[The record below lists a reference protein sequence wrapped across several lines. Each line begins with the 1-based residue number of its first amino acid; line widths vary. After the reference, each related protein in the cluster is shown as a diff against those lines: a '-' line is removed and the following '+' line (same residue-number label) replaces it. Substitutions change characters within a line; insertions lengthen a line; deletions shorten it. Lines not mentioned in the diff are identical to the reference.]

1 MEQSLQ
7 TTQEQLSQRVTE
19 VVRHEQVNRKLET
32 ELKTLRDRNANS
44 EEEIDEQKSV
54 IDKLRKE
61 LMRVK
66 EEHHAAVQE
75 GLAYKQQAHKSE
87 VELDGAREQE
97 KMLTEQV
104 GTGGCVFI
112 TVKNLKNID
121 AGKNCCH
128 YANIW
133 TVSSYLRLMC
143 SKHQPEWQTV

>member
-32 ELKTLRDRNANS
+32 ELKTLRDRNLNS

-87 VELDGAREQE
+87 VELDGAKEQE

-104 GTGGCVFI
+104 CT
-112 TVKNLKNID
+112 LKTF
-121 AGKNCCH
+121 K
-128 YANIW
+128 
-133 TVSSYLRLMC
+133 VSNGLNPDQDRYFVGPDLGPSCLQRL
-143 SKHQPEWQTV
+143 SADDKGRH

>member
-1 MEQSLQ
+1 MLMEQSLQ

-32 ELKTLRDRNANS
+32 ELKTLRDRNLNS

-87 VELDGAREQE
+87 VELDGAKEQE

-104 GTGGCVFI
+104 CTLKTFKAFVERLAQ
-112 TVKNLKNID
+112 TVLTLLRPLLNLRHARFYLPKNLNSLH
-121 AGKNCCH
+121 AG
-128 YANIW
+128 
-133 TVSSYLRLMC
+133 
-143 SKHQPEWQTV
+143 